1 MLQKCYTLTVSV
13 LCVKE
18 RKKPHLKTHIM
29 MLSPPLGVPQWPV
42 SLHAEEQNYHKKGA
56 KEPFQKQETV
66 LV

>member
-1 MLQKCYTLTVSV
+1 
-13 LCVKE
+13 
-18 RKKPHLKTHIM
+18 M